1 MNIKDYF
8 RVFINTYK
16 TVNSQKL
23 EAKKI
28 LRQWK
33 SKLKELKQNCKK
45 LEVAETSLRDVY
57 LLLDKNERQTYVQE
71 TLDLLD
77 YGPKS
82 SAGNRYWGQSHY
94 YQNEYKRMIHQAEIY
109 IHDIKKYMDE
119 GKYDEVL
126 CYKDIKIDE

>member
-8 RVFINTYK
+8 RVFVNTYK

-28 LRQWK
+28 LKEWK
-33 SKLKELKQNCKK
+33 SELKKLKQKRKK
-45 LEVAETSLRDVY
+45 LEVAEKSLRDVY
-57 LLLDKNERQTYVQE
+57 LLLDKNERQTYIQE

-82 SAGNRYWGQSHY
+82 SMGNRYCGQRHY
-94 YQNEYKRMIHQAEIY
+94 YQNEYERMIRQVEIY
-109 IHDIKKYMDE
+109 IQDINEYISE
-119 GKYDEVL
+119 GRYDEVL
-126 CYKDIKIDE
+126 QYKDIKIE

>member
-8 RVFINTYK
+8 RVFVNTYK

-28 LRQWK
+28 LREWK
-33 SKLKELKQNCKK
+33 SELKNLKQKRKK
-45 LEVAETSLRDVY
+45 LEVAEKSLRDVY
-57 LLLDKNERQTYVQE
+57 LLLDINERLTYVQE

-82 SAGNRYWGQSHY
+82 SMGNRYWGQRHY
-94 YQNEYKRMIHQAEIY
+94 YQNEYERMIRQVEIY
-109 IHDIKKYMDE
+109 IQDINEYISE
-119 GKYDEVL
+119 GRYDEVL
-126 CYKDIKIDE
+126 QYKDIKIE